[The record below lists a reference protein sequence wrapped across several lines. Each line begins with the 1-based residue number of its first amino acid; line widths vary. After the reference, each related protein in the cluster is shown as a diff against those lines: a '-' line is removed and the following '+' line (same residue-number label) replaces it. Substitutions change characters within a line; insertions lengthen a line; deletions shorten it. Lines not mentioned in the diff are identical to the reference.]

1 MSADPIRAFRNSPY
15 LNLSFEWEWRG
26 KMRNSFCFAVLLAT
40 LCANTTI
47 AQSQD
52 FTIGPAANPAAKIR
66 AEEKAA
72 AEKRLKKGEERSVQ
86 KTSSDRKDCASRT
99 KILHILMRKEIV

>member
-1 MSADPIRAFRNSPY
+1 V
-15 LNLSFEWEWRG
+15 NLSFEWEWRG
-26 KMRNSFCFAVLLAT
+26 KMRNNFCFAVLLAT
-40 LCANTTI
+40 LFANTTI

-72 AEKRLKKGEERSVQ
+72 AEKRLKKKEKSEACRKQAGTEKIAPR
-86 KTSSDRKDCASRT
+86 DRKSFISSCE
-99 KILHILMRKEIV
+99 KK

>member
-72 AEKRLKKGEERSVQ
+72 AEKRLKKKEKSEACRKQAVTEKIAPRERKSFIFSCE
-86 KTSSDRKDCASRT
+86 KK
-99 KILHILMRKEIV
+99 

>member
-1 MSADPIRAFRNSPY
+1 MSADPIRAFRNSPC
-15 LNLSFEWEWRG
+15 LNLPFEWEWRG

-72 AEKRLKKGEERSVQ
+72 AEKRSKEKEKREECRKRAVTEKIALRERKPFMLSCEKK
-86 KTSSDRKDCASRT
+86 
-99 KILHILMRKEIV
+99 